1 MRLLVDESIQQQVA
15 VLLTEAGHDAV
26 HLSDLDL
33 LGATDEQVLASA
45 YETGRTLITAD
56 TDFGALL
63 SVTGSSGPSVLLLR
77 RPGRH
82 VPQRADAILSAVE
95 TARLHIE
102 AGALVVVEP
111 HRLRIRQLPITGLD

>member
-1 MRLLVDESIQQQVA
+1 MRFLVDESIQQRVA
-15 VLLTEAGHDAV
+15 VLLAEVGHDAV

-45 YETGRTLITAD
+45 SESGRTLITAD
-56 TDFGALL
+56 TDFGGLL
-63 SVTGSSGPSVLLLR
+63 SVAGSSGPSVLLLR

-82 VPQRADAILSAVE
+82 APQRADAILSAVE
-95 TARLHIE
+95 SARLHIE

-111 HRLRIRQLPITGLD
+111 HQLRIRQLPITGPD

>member
-1 MRLLVDESIQQQVA
+1 MRFLVDESIQQRVA
-15 VLLTEAGHDAV
+15 VLLAEAGHDAV

-33 LGATDEQVLASA
+33 LGATDDQVLASA
-45 YETGRTLITAD
+45 SESGRTLITAD

-63 SVTGSSGPSVLLLR
+63 SVAGSSGPSVLLLR

-82 VPQRADAILSAVE
+82 APQRADAILSAVE
-95 TARLHIE
+95 SARLHIE

-111 HRLRIRQLPITGLD
+111 HQLRIRQLPITGPD